1 MAHLNEN
8 NHFAMFN
15 KTIPKKYIVTIKNIS
30 VFISN
35 YSTFGRWYVCGSLV
49 GRKNGKEIQDV
60 EEIVYAF
67 SFIRIIYRPKNHY
80 IYYD

>member
-1 MAHLNEN
+1 MHIV
-8 NHFAMFN
+8 FN
-15 KTIPKKYIVTIKNIS
+15 KLS
-30 VFISN
+30 VSFSK
-35 YSTFGRWYVCGSLV
+35 YSTFGKWYVTGSVGVV
-49 GRKNGKEIQDV
+49 GRGSDGKEIQDV